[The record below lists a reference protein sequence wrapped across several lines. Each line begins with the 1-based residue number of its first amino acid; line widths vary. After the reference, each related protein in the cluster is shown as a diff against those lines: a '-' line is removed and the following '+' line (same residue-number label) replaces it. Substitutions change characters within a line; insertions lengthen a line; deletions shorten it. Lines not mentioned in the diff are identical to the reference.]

1 MTTNLRMRNLLALL
15 LAGGVGACTSQAATT
30 GAGGSGGAPA
40 TGTGGTSSAGGAG
53 GGSSSG
59 IVCNASN
66 GNFAPGPEVTCPAPP
81 ASGLIT
87 DFTFPADAGV
97 PDGGATQA
105 RFGDDSTTLSG
116 GESTYA
122 NSPGTITSDVS
133 GGDWHIVANVAN
145 YAGFSLYFDDT
156 SVGGMLCNMVDA
168 SKFTGISFDISGDT
182 AKQPITMGI
191 GIADDTPPPTWFTS
205 VGATIGSTPV
215 PAGSC
220 IPAAGGTQYY
230 HPGCADPT
238 APAINVTSAKQTV
251 KFTWAQF
258 TGGLCKANVE
268 PSQIVSIYWQFAWSS
283 TAMAYAADIHIDNL
297 TFTTN

>member
-1 MTTNLRMRNLLALL
+1 MNANLKIGVISLAVLFV
-15 LAGGVGACTSQAATT
+15 GGGLGACTSTAAST
-30 GAGGSGGAPA
+30 GAGGSGGEGA
-40 TGTGGTSSAGGAG
+40 TTGAAGSTGVG
-53 GGSSSG
+53 GNSSG

-87 DFTFPADAGV
+87 NFSVPADAGV

-116 GESTYA
+116 GESVYA

-145 YAGFSLYFDDT
+145 YAGFSLYFDDV
-156 SVGGMLCNMVDA
+156 SVNGMLCNMVDA
-168 SKFTGISFDISGDT
+168 SKFTGISFDISGT
-182 AKQPITMGI
+182 TSNQPITMGI

-230 HPGCADPT
+230 HPGCNDPT
-238 APAINVTSAKQTV
+238 SPAINVSSATKTV
-251 KFTWAQF
+251 KFVWTDFVNGQ
-258 TGGLCKANVE
+258 CKANVE
-268 PSQIVSIYWQFAWSS
+268 PDQIVSIYWQFAWSS
-283 TAMAYAADIHIDNL
+283 TATPYTADIHIDNL